1 MPKCIQLSYCIHL
14 SESGT
19 VCPGDGAHTGSC
31 TMLIIASCSK
41 QEVEKMHPKSAKHYI
56 NQRDKVSFS
65 QAQKPVVLEAGSL
78 TQNLETTD
86 QLTIF
91 VRN

>member
-1 MPKCIQLSYCIHL
+1 
-14 SESGT
+14 
-19 VCPGDGAHTGSC
+19 
-31 TMLIIASCSK
+31 
-41 QEVEKMHPKSAKHYI
+41 MHPKSAKHYI

-78 TQNLETTD
+78 TQNLETTV
-86 QLTIF
+86 QITIF